1 MASPR
6 AEVFTVLDA
15 AGTPVTGA
23 TVVFLTY
30 KNTAGVNLAQPAITE
45 IGGGAYMFAPLFAD
59 PTKGIVYV
67 ADTGAG
73 HLPRYYTRYIRP
85 EDWDLDAVR
94 QFLTGKWTIFTT
106 GPMANQLVCYD
117 DDGLTPLYTFDL
129 RSAYGMPTTLNPY
142 TRDPV

>member
-6 AEVFTVLDA
+6 VEVFIVLDA

-23 TVVFLTY
+23 TITFSTY
-30 KNTAGVNLAQPAITE
+30 KNTAGANLAQPAITE
-45 IGGGAYMFAPLFAD
+45 IGGGAYMFTPVFLD

-85 EDWDLDAVR
+85 EDWDLDDVR
-94 QFLTGKWTIFTT
+94 QFLTGKWQIFTS
-106 GPMANQLVCYD
+106 GPNANQMICYD
-117 DDGLTPLYTFDL
+117 DDGTTPLYTFNL
-129 RSAYGMPTTLNPY
+129 LSSTGVPSTLNPY